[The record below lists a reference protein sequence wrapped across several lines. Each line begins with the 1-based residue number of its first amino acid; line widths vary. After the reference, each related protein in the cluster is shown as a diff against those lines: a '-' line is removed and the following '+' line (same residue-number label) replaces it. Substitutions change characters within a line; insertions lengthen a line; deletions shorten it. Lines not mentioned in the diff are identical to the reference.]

1 MVEWVGLSNQPPDF
15 ANALARVMQI
25 RAAQQ
30 QGEAAQAEIEGNN
43 RLAALINPEFAAR
56 LAQNDPAA
64 IAAIA
69 ATGSRGLNL
78 ALPLMHQAR
87 QPNQTRQVEI
97 GGSTVT
103 QEYDPA
109 TRTWREIA
117 RGPRWQPQQAQAP
130 VAVIGPDGRPT
141 LVSPAQAYGRQ
152 PYIPTE
158 NRPQVVAPG
167 AALVG
172 PTGQP
177 VFTNPERPQQ
187 APSGYV
193 WGAPDA
199 NGNPTLVPIPGG
211 PAEFITQQ
219 VQMPDGTIGLVQIP
233 RAGASTAERAPVAQ
247 GSPPDGPPMSR
258 APWAGAP
265 AAPPSAGGSVPAQR
279 TPEELGL
286 PPGSRILSSGPGR
299 QAGLTEAQAKANL
312 FGLQMQEADQ
322 TLGTT
327 SIPNNFTLMVW
338 RNAPE
343 AVTNLGLSANDQKYF
358 NAVRLFAAGI
368 LRKETG
374 AAFTNSELLDVQSRF
389 FPMPGDSPAVIEQK
403 ARARQTAIHGI
414 QAELPGQQFRRVGIT
429 GPGGQGTA
437 EPPPAS
443 AAPRGRTTPP
453 PPPGFELV
461 R

>member
-1 MVEWVGLSNQPPDF
+1 M
-15 ANALARVMQI
+15 
-25 RAAQQ
+25 
-30 QGEAAQAEIEGNN
+30 
-43 RLAALINPEFAAR
+43 
-56 LAQNDPAA
+56 
-64 IAAIA
+64 
-69 ATGSRGLNL
+69 
-78 ALPLMHQAR
+78 
-87 QPNQTRQVEI
+87 
-97 GGSTVT
+97 
-103 QEYDPA
+103 
-109 TRTWREIA
+109 
-117 RGPRWQPQQAQAP
+117 
-130 VAVIGPDGRPT
+130 
-141 LVSPAQAYGRQ
+141 
-152 PYIPTE
+152 
-158 NRPQVVAPG
+158 
-167 AALVG
+167 
-172 PTGQP
+172 
-177 VFTNPERPQQ
+177 
-187 APSGYV
+187 
-193 WGAPDA
+193 
-199 NGNPTLVPIPGG
+199 
-211 PAEFITQQ
+211 
-219 VQMPDGTIGLVQIP
+219 
-233 RAGASTAERAPVAQ
+233 
-247 GSPPDGPPMSR
+247 
-258 APWAGAP
+258 
-265 AAPPSAGGSVPAQR
+265 PAQR

-403 ARARQTAIHGI
+403 ARARQTAIQGI